1 MEQLKLVQNQVTWR
15 QLQGKQIAS
24 LSKIT
29 KMAEQNMILIGQKK
43 K

>member
-1 MEQLKLVQNQVTWR
+1 MEQLKLVQKQVTWR
-15 QLQGKQIAS
+15 QLQGKQIAM

-29 KMAEQNMILIGQKK
+29 KIAEQNMILIGQKK